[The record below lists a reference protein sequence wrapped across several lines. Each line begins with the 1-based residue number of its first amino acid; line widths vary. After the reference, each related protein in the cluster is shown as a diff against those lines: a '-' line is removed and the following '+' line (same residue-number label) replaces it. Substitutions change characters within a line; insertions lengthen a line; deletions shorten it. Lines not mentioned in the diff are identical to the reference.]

1 MGPQARV
8 RADSPSVLRRINS
21 ALILE
26 VIRARGPLSR
36 TEIARATGL
45 SKPTVNDVVGL
56 LLEATYVRQSLAP
69 DGDGGR
75 RPRRPGPRARLMTF
89 RADLGHVLGLDIGA
103 DKALAVVA
111 DLSGRILARE
121 RRPISH
127 KARAG
132 QRVLLHELE
141 GAGEAA
147 LATAGVD
154 PASLRAVGVGTPG
167 VVDPST
173 GRIALAPQLEGWEGL
188 ELGREL
194 GSAFGCPAFVDNETN
209 LSLLGERWQGAAVGV
224 RNALYV
230 QVGVGIGGAILI
242 DGEVYRG
249 MSGAAG
255 EIGYLLGEE
264 DPEPPQLGSG
274 PFEWAAGARAYVR
287 LGARAAAGP
296 AGALLLELAGGEPE
310 RVTAELVFAAAAQ
323 GCPASRDIVDL
334 LAGRLGR
341 GIANATTVLNPEMV
355 ILGGGVSNAGA
366 ALRAPVERA
375 VREHAPAPPAVVL
388 SALGDESV
396 AFGAVR
402 FAMDKA
408 DERIFAFSATG
419 NGEEGALTP

>member
-45 SKPTVNDVVGL
+45 SKPTVNDVVEL
-56 LLEATYVRQSLAP
+56 LLEATYVRESVAH
-69 DGDGGR
+69 DGDRG
-75 RPRRPGPRARLMTF
+75 RPRRPGPRARLLTF

-111 DLSGRILARE
+111 DLSGRTLASE
-121 RRPISH
+121 RRPISQ

-132 QRVLLHELE
+132 QRVLLQELE
-141 GAGEAA
+141 GAGVAA
-147 LATAGVD
+147 LAAARVD
-154 PASLRAVGVGTPG
+154 AASRRAVGVGTPG
-167 VVDPST
+167 VVDPAT

-209 LSLLGERWQGAAVGV
+209 LSLLGELWQGAAVGV

-255 EIGYLLGEE
+255 EIGYFVGEE
-264 DPEPPQLGSG
+264 DPEPPRFGSG

-287 LGARAAAGP
+287 LGARAAARP

-310 RVTAELVFAAAAQ
+310 SVTAELVFAAAAQ
-323 GCPASRDIVDL
+323 GCPASREIVDVV
-334 LAGRLGR
+334 AGRLGR
-341 GIANATTVLNPEMV
+341 GIANAATVLNPDVV

-375 VREHAPAPPAVVL
+375 VRQHAPTPPAVVL

-396 AFGAVR
+396 ALGAVR

-408 DERIFAFSATG
+408 DERIFAFSTTG
-419 NGEEGALTP
+419 NAEEGALTP